1 MNIFPSMTAS
11 ASASPTPTASTAL
24 PVAREVMWDFEKNR
38 PVFRAGNPLIV
49 TGLEAVKVWCWK
61 ALHTRRY
68 VHEIYSQGYG
78 CDAWELIGRAFSEQ
92 LKTSEAARYVREC
105 LLINKYVTDVK
116 DVSVSFLAEA
126 LSISCTVVT
135 IYGEATVN
143 V

>member
-1 MNIFPSMTAS
+1 MNIFPSVAVSVSTSAATA
-11 ASASPTPTASTAL
+11 AAL
-24 PVAREVMWDFEKNR
+24 PVAREVMWDFAENR
-38 PVFRAGNPLIV
+38 PVFRAGNPLTV

-68 VHEIYSQGYG
+68 VHEIYSPGYG
-78 CDAWELIGRAFSEQ
+78 CDAWELIGQAFSEQ

-116 DVSVSFLAEA
+116 DVSVSFLGEA